1 MKYFWLVMLSMA
13 ISGCSNPRRNSAS
26 RFDPTNFVIAYNVA
40 VNDSSG
46 NSNYE
51 IFTTNTDGTD
61 RKNITNHKD
70 VAWTYSA
77 YKKDLYFISD
87 RDTCFRCF
95 FLYRSDSKGEQL
107 KKISDLQLED
117 SWMDSWNGKE
127 MVVSGR
133 TKDSRFQL
141 YFIDLKTGG
150 YKAITHDTTASF
162 KDPAF
167 SPDGKQIAVVY
178 KKNKRDKSIPDE
190 VYVMNS
196 DGTGLRKLSTYPKEF
211 ASQAVPGYKTGALR
225 WHPTE
230 NFISYISHQNGQHN
244 IFGVATDGSWQRRL
258 TDQKL
263 SEGWHDWSDDGKWLV
278 YDLSDKESTQYH
290 IMLMN
295 WETKESKQLT
305 DTTFKYQYS
314 PVFVSK

>member
-1 MKYFWLVMLSMA
+1 MKYICLIILSII
-13 ISGCSNPRRNSAS
+13 ISGCSNSKKNSAS
-26 RFDPTNFVIAYNVA
+26 DIDPSDYVIAYNVA

-51 IFTTNTDGTD
+51 IFTINPDGSG
-61 RKNITNHKD
+61 RKNITNNKD
-70 VAWTYSA
+70 VAWTYRSF
-77 YKKDLYFISD
+77 KNNLYFISD
-87 RDTCFRCF
+87 RDTCHRCF
-95 FLYRSDSKGEQL
+95 FLYRSDAKGEKL
-107 KKISDLQLED
+107 KKISELQLED
-117 SWMDSWNGKE
+117 SWMDTWDGKQ

-141 YFIDLKTGG
+141 YIIDLQTGA
-150 YKAITHDTTASF
+150 YQAITNDTIASY

-190 VYVMNS
+190 VYLMNA
-196 DGTGLRKLSTYPKEF
+196 DGTGLKQLSNYPKEF
-211 ASQAVPGYKTGALR
+211 ASQPVPGYKAGALQ

-244 IFGVATDGSWQRRL
+244 IYAVATDGSWQRRL
-258 TDQKL
+258 TNEKL

-295 WETKESKQLT
+295 WQTNKSKQLT